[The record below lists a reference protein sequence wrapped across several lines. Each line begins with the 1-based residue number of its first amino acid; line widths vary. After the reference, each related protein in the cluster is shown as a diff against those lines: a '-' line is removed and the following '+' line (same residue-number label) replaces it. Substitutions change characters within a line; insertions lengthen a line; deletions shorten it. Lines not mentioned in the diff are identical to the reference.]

1 MALQPS
7 LRPLIIAGQATAPH
21 TIDLFLDFVCPFC
34 AKTAVTIDNVI
45 IPLLSSGGKYEGKVK
60 AIFRPHPQPWHASST
75 LTHEAALAVLKAY
88 PDKFWKFSSALF
100 AHQTEYFDVP
110 TSTQTPV
117 QTREKLANLAG
128 EVIGGEGV
136 ADKIKD
142 LLAHKTSGNG
152 GNAVTDDLRYSV
164 KYARQNSIHFSPT
177 VLWDGVIEGSISSS
191 WGEKEWTEFLEKKV
205 SV

>member
-21 TIDLFLDFVCPFC
+21 TIDLFSRAGSMR
-34 AKTAVTIDNVI
+34 AKSR
-45 IPLLSSGGKYEGKVK
+45 LSS
-60 AIFRPHPQPWHASST
+60 ARIPSH
-75 LTHEAALAVLKAY
+75 
-88 PDKFWKFSSALF
+88 KFWKFSSALF